1 MFLIDRLILLAAVLL
16 LAGIVSSK
24 FSARMGLPVLVL
36 FLGIGML
43 AGEDGIGGIEFD
55 NVTSHTQSERC
66 PSRSCRRRFR
76 GGLSPRSPHL
86 WDSRKTLHRRR
97 RRFSNCWRSET

>member
-55 NVTSHTQSERC
+55 NVDLAHAIGTLSLAVIL
-66 PSRSCRRRFR
+66 FD
-76 GGLSPRSPHL
+76 GGLQTRSSALRAVWKP
-86 WDSRKTLHRRR
+86 S
-97 RRFSNCWRSET
+97 

>member
-1 MFLIDRLILLAAVLL
+1 MFLVDRLILLAAVLL

-24 FSARMGLPVLVL
+24 FSARLGLPVLVL

-55 NVTSHTQSERC
+55 DVNAAHAIGTLSLAIIL
-66 PSRSCRRRFR
+66 FD
-76 GGLSPRSPHL
+76 GGLQTRRSAL
-86 WDSRKTLHRRR
+86 RAV
-97 RRFSNCWRSET
+97 